1 MSDKPL
7 PQTTDAPHS
16 VSSADETRTPDG
28 VPLAVARPARPSRW
42 SPSLVWLIPLVAALI
57 GGYLAVQAILARGPT
72 ITITFRS
79 GEGLEAGKTRIKY
92 KDVDIGEV
100 TAVRISADSKNIE
113 ATAQLSKEA
122 ERFLA
127 RDSRFWIVRPRI
139 AGGSVSGLGTLL
151 SGAYVGMDAGKS
163 SEMSQ
168 HFTGLDV
175 PPIITGDLPGRQF
188 VLKAAELGSLD
199 IGAPVYFRRVP
210 VGQVVAYQLDRN
222 GRNVDITVFVN
233 APYDRFVTAD
243 SRFWHASGVDL
254 SISANGLKV
263 NTQSLSAIMLG
274 GVAFETPVSP
284 EESKQAATG
293 STFTL
298 SNTREQAMQ
307 SPDHEVVPL
316 QLKFQQS
323 VRGLAVGAPV
333 DFRGIVI
340 GEVTSIGMEYDAPR
354 KDFNMLV
361 TIRIFPSRLISMS
374 SNLNEARLHQ
384 LKLDKMVEHGMR
396 AQLRSGSLLTG
407 QLYVALDFFRDA
419 KPARL
424 GHSQGMDVLPTIPGD
439 LEELQGVLQRIA
451 RKLDKVPFDS
461 IGQELD
467 ATIKELHATLSTVQQ
482 LGHSLDGKVVPQTL
496 QTLQQLQQTLDNANQ
511 ALQANSPLQQDV
523 RKAAQEVSETA
534 RSFRALSDYL
544 DRHPEALIRGKQENR
559 P

>member
-1 MSDKPL
+1 MSDKHT
-7 PQTTDAPHS
+7 PQTGNDGLPAQADA
-16 VSSADETRTPDG
+16 
-28 VPLAVARPARPSRW
+28 VPLAVADSSRPSRW

-57 GGYLAVQAILARGPT
+57 GGYLAVQAVLSRGPT

-92 KDVDIGEV
+92 KDVEIGEV
-100 TAVRISADSKNIE
+100 TAVRISPDSKNIE

-127 RDSRFWIVRPRI
+127 HDSRFWIVRPRI

-168 HFTGLDV
+168 HFTGLEV
-175 PPIITGDLPGRQF
+175 PPILTGDLPGRQF
-188 VLKAAELGSLD
+188 VLKATELGSLD

-210 VGQVVAYQLDRN
+210 VGQVVAYQLGKQ
-222 GRNVDITVFVN
+222 GRNVDITVFIN
-233 APYDRFVTAD
+233 APYDHFVTED

-254 SISANGLKV
+254 SVSANGLKV

-274 GVAFETPVSP
+274 GVAFETPASVQEGKP
-284 EESKQAATG
+284 AAA
-293 STFTL
+293 SSAFSL

-307 SPDHEVVPL
+307 APDHEVVPL
-316 QLKFQQS
+316 RLKFQQS
-323 VRGLAVGAPV
+323 VRGLTVGAPV

-361 TIRIFPSRLISMS
+361 DIRIYPSRLLSMS
-374 SNLNEARLHQ
+374 RNLDETRLHQ

-419 KPARL
+419 RPALL
-424 GHSQGMDVLPTIPGD
+424 GRSQGMDVLPTIPGD

-461 IGQELD
+461 IGKELD
-467 ATIKELHATLSTVQQ
+467 STIKELHATLATTRQ
-482 LGHSLDGKVVPQTL
+482 LGESLDGKVVPQTL
-496 QTLQQLQQTLDNANQ
+496 QTLQQLQRTLDAAGQ
-511 ALQANSPLQQDV
+511 TLQANSPLQQDV
-523 RKAAQEVSETA
+523 RKAAQEVSDTA

-544 DRHPEALIRGKQENR
+544 DRHPEALIRGKQENK

>member
-1 MSDKPL
+1 M
-7 PQTTDAPHS
+7 
-16 VSSADETRTPDG
+16 
-28 VPLAVARPARPSRW
+28 AVASPARQSRW
-42 SPSLVWLIPLVAALI
+42 SPSLVWLIPLLAALI
-57 GGYLAVQAILARGPT
+57 GGYLAVQAILSRGPT

-100 TAVRISADSKNIE
+100 TTVRISPDSKNIE

-210 VGQVVAYQLDRN
+210 VGQVVAYQLDKS
-222 GRNVDITVFVN
+222 GSNVDITVFIN

-243 SRFWHASGVDL
+243 SRFWHASGIDL

-274 GVAFETPVSP
+274 GLAFETPVSP
-284 EESKQAATG
+284 TEDKPATAG
-293 STFTL
+293 SVFTL
-298 SNTREQAMQ
+298 SNTRELAMQ

-316 QLKFQQS
+316 LLKFQQS
-323 VRGLAVGAPV
+323 VRGLTVGAPV

-340 GEVTSIGMEYDAPR
+340 GDVTSIGMEYDAPR

-361 TIRIFPSRLISMS
+361 SIRIFPSRLLSLS
-374 SNLNEARLHQ
+374 RNLTAEKLHQ

-419 KPARL
+419 KPAKLLHR
-424 GHSQGMDVLPTIPGD
+424 QGMDVLPTIPGD

-467 ATIKELHATLSTVQQ
+467 GTIKELHATLNTVQQ
-482 LGHSLDGKVVPQTL
+482 LGNSLDGKVVPQTL
-496 QTLQQLQQTLDNANQ
+496 QTLQQLQQTLDSASQ

-523 RKAAQEVSETA
+523 RKAAQEVTETA

-544 DRHPEALIRGKQENR
+544 DRHPEALIRGKQESK

>member
-7 PQTTDAPHS
+7 PQTTEEHEGATGANAPC
-16 VSSADETRTPDG
+16 TPDG
-28 VPLAVARPARPSRW
+28 VPLAVARPSRPGRW

-100 TAVRISADSKNIE
+100 TAVRISPDSKNIE

-188 VLKAAELGSLD
+188 VLKASELGSLD

-233 APYDRFVTAD
+233 APYDRFVTAE
-243 SRFWHASGVDL
+243 SRFWHASGIDL
-254 SISANGLKV
+254 SVSANGLKV

-284 EESKQAATG
+284 EEGKQAAAG
-293 STFTL
+293 SAFTL
-298 SNTREQAMQ
+298 SNTRDQAMQ
-307 SPDHEVVPL
+307 SSDHDVVPL

-340 GEVTSIGMEYDAPR
+340 GEVTAIGMEYDAPR

-374 SNLNEARLHQ
+374 SNLDETRLHQ

-407 QLYVALDFFRDA
+407 QLFVALDFFRDA

-424 GHSQGMDVLPTIPGD
+424 GRSQGMDVLPTIPGD

-467 ATIKELHATLSTVQQ
+467 ATIKELHATLGTVRQ
-482 LGHSLDGKVVPQTL
+482 LGSSLDGKVVPQTL

-511 ALQANSPLQQDV
+511 TLQVNSPLQQDV
-523 RKAAQEVSETA
+523 RKAAQEVTETA

-544 DRHPEALIRGKQENR
+544 DRHPEALIRGKQESK

>member
-1 MSDKPL
+1 MSDKPSA
-7 PQTTDAPHS
+7 QT
-16 VSSADETRTPDG
+16 DETSPVVDDTVRDTL
-28 VPLAVARPARPSRW
+28 PLATASPKRSSRW
-42 SPSLVWLIPLVAALI
+42 SPSLVWLIPLLAALI
-57 GGYLAVQAILARGPT
+57 GGYLAVQAILSRGPT

-100 TAVRISADSKNIE
+100 TAVRISPDSKNIE

-188 VLKAAELGSLD
+188 VLKATELGSLD

-210 VGQVVAYQLDRN
+210 VGQVVAYQLDKS
-222 GRNVDITVFVN
+222 GSNVDITVFIN
-233 APYDRFVTAD
+233 APYDRFVTTD
-243 SRFWHASGVDL
+243 SRFWHASGIDL

-274 GVAFETPVSP
+274 GVAFETPVGP
-284 EESKQAATG
+284 VEDKPATAG
-293 STFTL
+293 AVFTL
-298 SNTREQAMQ
+298 SNTRELAMQ

-316 QLKFQQS
+316 LLKFQQS
-323 VRGLAVGAPV
+323 VRGLTVGAPV

-340 GEVTSIGMEYDAPR
+340 GDVTSIGMEYDAPR

-361 TIRIFPSRLISMS
+361 SIRIFPSRLLSLS
-374 SNLNEARLHQ
+374 RNLTAEKLHQ
-384 LKLDKMVEHGMR
+384 LKLDKMVQHGMR

-419 KPARL
+419 KPAQL
-424 GHSQGMDVLPTIPGD
+424 GLQQGINVLPTMPGD

-467 ATIKELHATLSTVQQ
+467 GTIKELHTTLSTVQQ
-482 LGHSLDGKVVPQTL
+482 LGNKLDDKVVPQTL
-496 QTLQQLQQTLDNANQ
+496 QTLQQLQQTLDSASQ

-523 RKAAQEVSETA
+523 RKAAQEVTETA

-544 DRHPEALIRGKQENR
+544 DRHPEALIRGKQESK

>member
-1 MSDKPL
+1 MSDKPQ
-7 PQTTDAPHS
+7 PQSEVD
-16 VSSADETRTPDG
+16 SASAAADNAGPDH
-28 VPLAVARPARPSRW
+28 PRLAVAVSRSRSRW

-57 GGYLAVQAILARGPT
+57 AGYLAVQAIMSRGPT
-72 ITITFRS
+72 ITISFRS
-79 GEGLEAGKTRIKY
+79 AEGLEAGKTRIKY

-100 TAVRISADSKNIE
+100 TAIRISPDSRNIE

-122 ERFLA
+122 EHFLA

-151 SGAYVGMDAGKS
+151 SGAYIGMDAGKS

-168 HFTGLDV
+168 RFVGLDV

-188 VLKAAELGSLD
+188 VLKAADLGSLD
-199 IGAPVYFRRVP
+199 IGAPVYYRRVP
-210 VGQVVAYQLDRN
+210 VGQVVAYALDRA
-222 GRNVDITVFVN
+222 GHGVDITVFVN

-263 NTQSLSAIMLG
+263 DTQSLSAIMLG
-274 GVAFETPVSP
+274 GVAFESPAMGDDVVPV
-284 EESKQAATG
+284 AANTV
-293 STFTL
+293 FTL
-298 SNTREQAMQ
+298 AANHDKAMQ
-307 SPDHEVVPL
+307 NPDREVLPL
-316 QLKFQQS
+316 LLKFQQS
-323 VRGLAVGAPV
+323 VRGLTVGAPV
-333 DFRGIVI
+333 DFRGISI
-340 GEVTSIGMEYDAPR
+340 GEVTAIGMEYDAPR

-361 TIRIFPSRLISMS
+361 DIRIYPTRLLGMS
-374 SNLNEARLHQ
+374 GLMNEAQLHQ
-384 LKLDKMVEHGMR
+384 LRLDRMVEHGLR

-424 GHSQGMDVLPTIPGD
+424 GRNRGMDVLPTTPGD

-461 IGQELD
+461 IGQNMD
-467 ATIKELHATLSTVQQ
+467 ASLKELHATLSAVQQ
-482 LGHSLDGKVVPQTL
+482 LSGSLDGKVVPQTL
-496 QTLQQLQQTLDNANQ
+496 QTLQQLQQTLQASSQ

-523 RKAAQEVSETA
+523 RSAAQEVSETA

-544 DRHPEALIRGKQENR
+544 SRHPEALLRGKQEDS